1 MTANNLFKNLLDDKT
16 LGLVTG
22 DSDEFSYEK
31 IPFNL
36 AGLDR
41 ITNGGIPKKKFSL
54 FFGGWS
60 SGKSYLASQLCK
72 SVQSQDGVAL
82 WVDTEMSWDSVW
94 MDKCGLDTSS
104 MLIKQAPSAEEAYK
118 AMEAGLKAGVDLVVL
133 DSVAGLIP
141 EQITDNKDSFGYNPI
156 AWQAR
161 SWNQALVRLLPLLKH
176 GAALVVI
183 NQVRG
188 SMGPISAI
196 ETMPG
201 GKGQQFFAHAVM
213 ETRRGTYIKEKD
225 KRVGFMIQAALLKD
239 KFGGERWEQI
249 EIPFRIEGGIDTN
262 ETFLREALEKGIITK
277 RGAWYFCDKFPSGK
291 LQGFDNLR
299 GFAEDYPDE
308 MKKIVDAIEILD

>member
-1 MTANNLFKNLLDDKT
+1 MMANNLFKNLLEDKT

-22 DSDEFSYEK
+22 NSEEFTYEK
-31 IPFNL
+31 IPFNI
-36 AGLDR
+36 AALDR

-72 SVQSQDGVAL
+72 SVQKQNGLSL
-82 WVDTEMSWDSVW
+82 WVDTEMSWDSEW
-94 MDKCGLDTSS
+94 MNKCGLNTADV
-104 MLIKQAPSAEEAYK
+104 LVKQAQSAEDAYK
-118 AMEAGLKAGVDLVVL
+118 AMEAGLRSGVDLVVL

-141 EQITDNKDSFGYNPI
+141 TDITDNKDPFGYSPI

-161 SWNQALVRLLPLLKH
+161 SWNQALVRLLPLLKY
-176 GAALVVI
+176 GSALVVI

-188 SMGPISAI
+188 SMGPVSAI

-213 ETRRGTYIKEKD
+213 ETRRGEYIKDKD
-225 KRVGFMIQAALLKD
+225 QRVGFMIKAALLKD

-249 EIPFRIEGGIDTN
+249 DIPFRIEGGIDTN
-262 ETFLREALEKGIITK
+262 ETYLREALEKGIITK
-277 RGAWYFCDKFPSGK
+277 RGAWYFYDRFQTGK
-291 LQGFDNLR
+291 VQGFDNLR
-299 GFAEDYPDE
+299 AFANEYPDE
-308 MKKIVDAIEILD
+308 MKKIVNAIEILD